1 MSEEHG
7 NGKDRHQ
14 LKRHTRWSS
23 PGPGRRGRLRT
34 GWLVPPVRRS
44 QGPRGLV
51 ARETAEA
58 LGAEALLLG
67 RRSSEWFASRM
78 LARDGADVRVSREWA
93 DRVKSIP
100 KYVVASALE
109 DPQWSNAAVLSGDAV
124 KEISELKQKADG
136 EILVYGSYQLVR
148 LLIEQNLADELR
160 LVVFPV
166 VLGTGLRIFGETS
179 DKKPLHLVS
188 TRKIGD
194 GLVFCTY
201 EFVQG

>member
-1 MSEEHG
+1 MGKIVISSSVTLDGVVQDPDGEEGFELGGWFHQFVG
-7 NGKDRHQ
+7 GKD
-14 LKRHTRWSS
+14 LEDWA
-23 PGPGRRGRLRT
+23 
-34 GWLVPPVRRS
+34 
-44 QGPRGLV
+44 
-51 ARETAEA
+51 ARETEEL

-78 LARDGADVRVSREWA
+78 LSRDGADVRVSREWA

-100 KYVVASALE
+100 KYVVSSTLE
-109 DPQWSNAAVLSGDAV
+109 DPQWSNATVLNGDAV
-124 KEISELKQKADG
+124 KEISELKRKVDG

-148 LLIEQNLADELR
+148 ILIEQNLADELR

-166 VLGTGLRIFGETS
+166 VLGTGLRIFHETS

-194 GLVFCTY
+194 GLVFYTY